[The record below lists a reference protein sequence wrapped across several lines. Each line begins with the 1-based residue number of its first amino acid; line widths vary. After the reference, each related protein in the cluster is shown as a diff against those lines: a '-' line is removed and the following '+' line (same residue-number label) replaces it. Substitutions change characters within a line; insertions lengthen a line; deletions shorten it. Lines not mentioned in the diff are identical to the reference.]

1 MPFPLWGW
9 GKAGLF
15 ILLIEIRKIT
25 LLIENRDMQPRKF
38 TASRRAAKKE
48 LGLVFDFANFPIS
61 MLAGLL
67 EEPGKVLVRIFY
79 RSLIFFAD
87 TKTEEVWSNYD
98 EKKPLAQGKRDFMDY
113 EVCYNT
119 LLESLTKI
127 EPAWPSDI
135 KKHCLGGNEAWHF
148 YLNIISGIDHSITA
162 SLPTSKL
169 RDFFMPDGE
178 NAKLN
183 PAKQEFDY
191 ACLAAYIAIRSIVGN
206 ASYKKITNLFILSRM
221 DGRATCV
228 ESVEEL
234 SPAIQ
239 KYAKEYWMKR
249 IKAQLYDSYG
259 VKFYGSKTRGCYYS
273 LVMPMERLVEEVEKQ
288 KASTRYKIQTKKY
301 KDDVAA
307 AKEKLLGK
315 K

>member
-1 MPFPLWGW
+1 M
-9 GKAGLF
+9 F
-15 ILLIEIRKIT
+15 IFLLTETRKIT
-25 LLIENRDMQPRKF
+25 LLIENRNMQPRKF

-61 MLAGLL
+61 MVAGLL

-79 RSLIFFAD
+79 YSLVAYFW
-87 TKTEEVWSNYD
+87 KKD
-98 EKKPLAQGKRDFMDY
+98 EKFAPDYDPSVTTHKGRDLSDCY
-113 EVCYNT
+113 VCYNT
-119 LLESLTKI
+119 LVESLTKMH
-127 EPAWPSDI
+127 PSWPSDLRD
-135 KKHCLGGNEAWHF
+135 HCLEIEEASSLF
-148 YLNIISGIDHSITA
+148 YWDIDKNQSITA
-162 SLPTSKL
+162 SLPTVKL
-169 RDFFMPDGE
+169 KDFFMPDGE
-178 NAKLN
+178 NARLN

-273 LVMPMERLVEEVEKQ
+273 LLMPMDRLVEEVEKQ
-288 KASTRYKIQTKKY
+288 KASTRYKIQSKKY

>member
-1 MPFPLWGW
+1 M
-9 GKAGLF
+9 F
-15 ILLIEIRKIT
+15 IFQLTETRKIT

-48 LGLVFDFANFPIS
+48 LGLVFDFANFPIT

-67 EEPGKVLVRIFY
+67 EEPGKVLHQIFY
-79 RSLIFFAD
+79 VSLIYL
-87 TKTEEVWSNYD
+87 VWKKNENAF
-98 EKKPLAQGKRDFMDY
+98 EKNEPKALNQPDKRDFCDP
-113 EVCYNT
+113 EVCYDT
-119 LLESLTKI
+119 ILLSLTKM
-127 EPAWPSDI
+127 EPAWPIDI
-135 KKHCLGGNEAWHF
+135 KSHCLTMNEA
-148 YLNIISGIDHSITA
+148 YEYEMELYQKYHSDITA

-169 RDFFMPDGE
+169 KDFFMPDGE
-178 NAKLN
+178 NARLN

-273 LVMPMERLVEEVEKQ
+273 LLMPMERLVEEVEKQ
-288 KASTRYKIQTKKY
+288 KASTRYKIQSKKY

>member
-1 MPFPLWGW
+1 MSE
-9 GKAGLF
+9 AD
-15 ILLIEIRKIT
+15 EY
-25 LLIENRDMQPRKF
+25 DM
-38 TASRRAAKKE
+38 
-48 LGLVFDFANFPIS
+48 
-61 MLAGLL
+61 
-67 EEPGKVLVRIFY
+67 VLY
-79 RSLIFFAD
+79 P
-87 TKTEEVWSNYD
+87 KYHSN
-98 EKKPLAQGKRDFMDY
+98 
-113 EVCYNT
+113 
-119 LLESLTKI
+119 
-127 EPAWPSDI
+127 
-135 KKHCLGGNEAWHF
+135 
-148 YLNIISGIDHSITA
+148 ITA

-273 LVMPMERLVEEVEKQ
+273 LLMPMERLVEEIETQ
-288 KASTRYKIQTKKY
+288 KASTRYKIQSKKY

>member
-1 MPFPLWGW
+1 M
-9 GKAGLF
+9 F
-15 ILLIEIRKIT
+15 IFLLIEIREIT
-25 LLIENRDMQPRKF
+25 LLIEDRDMQPRKF

-67 EEPGKVLVRIFY
+67 EDPGKVLVRIFY
-79 RSLIFFAD
+79 SGLCSFVWRKNESFAEQNFD
-87 TKTEEVWSNYD
+87 SSKVIYNN
-98 EKKPLAQGKRDFMDY
+98 RDLSDFD
-113 EVCYNT
+113 VCYDV
-119 LLESLTKI
+119 LIESLTKMQ
-127 EPAWPSDI
+127 PAWPSDLQT
-135 KKHCLGGNEAWHF
+135 HCLSFDDANKFFLGKMQDE
-148 YLNIISGIDHSITA
+148 DITA

-169 RDFFMPDGE
+169 KDFFMPDGE

-183 PAKQEFDY
+183 PGNQEFDY

-273 LVMPMERLVEEVEKQ
+273 LQMPMERLVEEVEKQ

>member
-1 MPFPLWGW
+1 
-9 GKAGLF
+9 
-15 ILLIEIRKIT
+15 
-25 LLIENRDMQPRKF
+25 MQPRKF

-67 EEPGKVLVRIFY
+67 EEPGKVLARIFY
-79 RSLIFFAD
+79 TGLCAYI
-87 TKTEEVWSNYD
+87 W
-98 EKKPLAQGKRDFMDY
+98 KKSDDYATLNFDPSVVIYNNRDLSDLD
-113 EVCYNT
+113 VCYDI
-119 LLESLTKI
+119 LIESLTKMQ
-127 EPAWPSDI
+127 PAWPSDLRS
-135 KKHCLGGNEAWHF
+135 HCLNFEDANKLSDLHKMQDDG
-148 YLNIISGIDHSITA
+148 ITA
-162 SLPTSKL
+162 SLPTAKL

-273 LVMPMERLVEEVEKQ
+273 LVMPIERLVEEVEKQ
-288 KASTRYKIQTKKY
+288 KASTRYKIQSKKY

>member
-1 MPFPLWGW
+1 
-9 GKAGLF
+9 
-15 ILLIEIRKIT
+15 
-25 LLIENRDMQPRKF
+25 MQPRKF
-38 TASRRAAKKE
+38 TASRRTAKKE

-67 EEPGKVLVRIFY
+67 EEPGKVLHQIFY
-79 RSLIFFAD
+79 KGLLYHTWKACESAPEKIK
-87 TKTEEVWSNYD
+87 TKTPHQLN
-98 EKKPLAQGKRDFMDY
+98 KRDLSDPD
-113 EVCYNT
+113 VCYDT
-119 LLESLTKI
+119 LLHSLTKI
-127 EPAWPSDI
+127 EPAWPIDI
-135 KKHCLGGNEAWHF
+135 RSHCLTMSRADEYEMELYNKYG
-148 YLNIISGIDHSITA
+148 SDDTITA
-162 SLPTSKL
+162 SLPTAKL

-221 DGRATCV
+221 DGRSTCV

-273 LVMPMERLVEEVEKQ
+273 LVMPMEKLVEEVEKQ
-288 KASTRYKIQTKKY
+288 KASTRYKIQSKKY

>member
-1 MPFPLWGW
+1 MFYI
-9 GKAGLF
+9 F
-15 ILLIEIRKIT
+15 TFEIRQIT
-25 LLIENRDMQPRKF
+25 LLIENKDMQPRKF

-79 RSLIFFAD
+79 RSLVFL
-87 TKTEEVWSNYD
+87 TESKNEEAHICYD
-98 EKKPLAQGKRDFMDY
+98 KKKPLPQGKRDFMDP

-119 LLESLTKI
+119 LLESLTTI

-135 KKHCLGGNEAWHF
+135 KEHCLGCEEAWRYF
-148 YLNIISGIDHSITA
+148 LNIIHEFDHSITA

-169 RDFFMPDGE
+169 KDFFMPDGE

-273 LVMPMERLVEEVEKQ
+273 LLMPMEKLVEEVEKQ
-288 KASTRYKIQTKKY
+288 KASTRYKIQSKKY

-307 AKEKLLGK
+307 AKEKLLRK